1 MPYLIDGNNLIG
13 AARDLDL
20 KDAGARE
27 KLTRLLGMYQR
38 AKRNRVTVVYDGPPP
53 PGARKTLSLG
63 GLQVIYAGPEK
74 DADTVIR
81 EVIGAS
87 SEPQSFTV
95 ITTDRQV
102 YSWCRWA
109 GAQAKQS
116 RDFWQELVTVAER
129 AEAGAGRSNDSRED
143 IDEWL
148 DYFGIAEEDEDERG
162 NS

>member
-1 MPYLIDGNNLIG
+1 MPYLVDGNNLIG

-27 KLTRLLGMYQR
+27 KLTQLLGRFQR

-53 PGARKTLSLG
+53 AGARKTLHLG
-63 GLQVIYAGPEK
+63 GLMVIYAGPEK
-74 DADTVIR
+74 DADSVIR
-81 EVIGAS
+81 EIIAAS
-87 SEPQSFTV
+87 PDPRSWTV

-116 RDFWQELVTVAER
+116 RDFCEELIAVSER
-129 AEAGAGRSNDSRED
+129 RPGAGKNGDADDD
-143 IDEWL
+143 IEEWL
-148 DYFGIAEEDEDERG
+148 EYFGIEDDG
-162 NS
+162 GDDGQF